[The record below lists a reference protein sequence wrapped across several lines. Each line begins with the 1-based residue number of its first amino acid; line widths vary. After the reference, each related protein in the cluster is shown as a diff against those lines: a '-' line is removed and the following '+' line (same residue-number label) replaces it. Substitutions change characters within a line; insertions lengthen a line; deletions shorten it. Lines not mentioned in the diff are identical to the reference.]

1 MRSRDFV
8 FAPSQVLRFIVPILS
23 AFFIS
28 MAAGPVKA
36 DTFTYSFTNVF
47 NGPGTDTVT
56 GTIILDPTDTFA
68 TSLTVDTNTGGFGL
82 GQYIGSPLL
91 NSFTVV
97 SGQITSAHFASR
109 GQDNNSPAVTCC
121 SLYFPFTTWAG
132 LASSPSGASA
142 QFGSDLTFTPVG
154 STPVVPLPATL
165 PLFATGLAGLGLLGW
180 RRKKAA

>member
-1 MRSRDFV
+1 MRTSR
-8 FAPSQVLRFIVPILS
+8 LIVIAGLALFGLS
-23 AFFIS
+23 NQAS
-28 MAAGPVKA
+28 A
-36 DTFTYSFTNVF
+36 DTFTFSFTNLG
-47 NGPGTDTVT
+47 NGGDTVT
-56 GTIILDPTDTFA
+56 GTVILNATDTAA

-142 QFGSDLTFTPVG
+142 LFGSDLTFTPVG